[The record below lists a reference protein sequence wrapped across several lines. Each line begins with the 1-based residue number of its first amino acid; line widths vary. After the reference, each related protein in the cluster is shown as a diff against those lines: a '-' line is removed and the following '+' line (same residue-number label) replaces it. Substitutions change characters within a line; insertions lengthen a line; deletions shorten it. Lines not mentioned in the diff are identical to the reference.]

1 MKKYVVDKRQQLD
14 IPGLRVDHVDN
25 LSVGP
30 LIESVRSADNSICT
44 SPVPNLASLSP
55 IPDLRRDSQ
64 PEELLT
70 LPAPDGFAD
79 SRRNSE
85 NLQQV

>member
-1 MKKYVVDKRQQLD
+1 ML
-14 IPGLRVDHVDN
+14 PA
-25 LSVGP
+25 
-30 LIESVRSADNSICT
+30 ESGMDNSCLI
-44 SPVPNLASLSP
+44 SNVVFSIPV
-55 IPDLRRDSQ
+55 PDLRRDSQ

-85 NLQQV
+85 NIPQE